1 MGMQWKAYFHDDF
14 RIEFS
19 DFSEGVQ
26 DTLLM
31 HVRTIQR
38 CGPIL
43 GRPLV
48 DTLNGSKFSN
58 MKELRFKEKGAVW
71 RFAFAFDPE
80 RAAIIL
86 VGGNKRGKNQ
96 DKFYKDLILIADQR
110 FEEHLEGLKE
120 HTE

>member
-1 MGMQWKAYFHDDF
+1 MQWKAYFHDDF
-14 RIEFS
+14 RVEFN

-26 DTLLM
+26 DALLM
-31 HVRTIQR
+31 HVRTIQQ
-38 CGPIL
+38 CGPML

-48 DTLNGSKFSN
+48 DTLNGSKFAN
-58 MKELRFKEKGAVW
+58 MKELRFKEKGSVW

-96 DKFYKDLILIADQR
+96 DKFYKDLISVADQR